1 MRNRHRVVWT
11 KGMFLTPQQFQTQ
24 DHFFEA
30 ALQFRLAASCFAN
43 WGVTGLDIDA
53 EALQN
58 GLFRLAGCS
67 GIMPD
72 GESFDMPDIDDLP
85 PSRAV
90 ASHFPPT
97 QESLDVFL
105 GIPES
110 RPRAR
115 NVSIPGRGISA
126 SNPAESAAGPP
137 MTRYLAETRMFTDEN
152 TGDDEKPVQ
161 VARRT
166 FRVLFGDDY
175 RDGYSTLRIAQVI
188 RNAAGI
194 PILNPR
200 FVAPCLSL
208 AASPYLNSLLRR
220 QIEILATKSGSLS
233 GPRRQRGKITAEFS
247 PSETANFWL
256 LHTVNS
262 YLPELKHIW
271 KVRKGHPEPAYVAM
285 LRLAGALATFSL
297 EARPENLP
305 DYDHDDLGRCFTL
318 LDEKIRDLME
328 TVIPSKF
335 VAIPLDPRD
344 RFIWGGTVTEDRYFR
359 DSQFF
364 LAISAKIGV
373 DDLIRKVPQ
382 LVKIS
387 SNEDI
392 QRLIRNA
399 LPGITLRHT
408 PVPPAAI
415 PMKLD
420 SQYFSLNQSG
430 ELWNIMTL
438 SRQISVHVPG
448 EIIEPRMEILIV
460 LE

>member
-24 DHFFEA
+24 DQFFED
-30 ALQFRLAASCFAN
+30 ALQFRFAASCIAN
-43 WGVTGLDIDA
+43 WGVTDLDIDA

-58 GLFRLAGCS
+58 GLFRIAKCCGV
-67 GIMPD
+67 MPD
-72 GESFDMPDIDDLP
+72 GESFDMPDADELP
-85 PSRAV
+85 ASRGV
-90 ASHFPPT
+90 AGHFPPT
-97 QESLDVFL
+97 RESLDVFL
-105 GIPES
+105 AIPES

-115 NVSIPGRGISA
+115 NVSIPGKA
-126 SNPAESAAGPP
+126 TAESSDAPP
-137 MTRYLAETRMFTDEN
+137 ITRYLAETRMFTDEN

-166 FRVLFGDDY
+166 FRFLFEDEY
-175 RDGYSTLRIAQVI
+175 RDGFSTLRIAQVI
-188 RNAAGI
+188 RNAAGM
-194 PILNPR
+194 PVLNPR
-200 FVAPCLSL
+200 FVAPCLNLGS
-208 AASPYLNSLLRR
+208 SSYLNSLLRR
-220 QIEILATKSGSLS
+220 QIEILATKSASLS

-271 KVRKGHPEPAYVAM
+271 KVRKAHPEPTYVAM
-285 LRLAGALATFSL
+285 LRLAGALSTFSL
-297 EARPENLP
+297 EAHPENLP

-335 VAIPLDPRD
+335 VAIPLEVRD
-344 RFIWGGTVTEDRYFR
+344 RFLWGGMVSEDQYFR

-364 LAISAKIGV
+364 LAVSAKMGV

-387 SNEDI
+387 SSDDI

-399 LPGITLRHT
+399 LPGITLRHA

-420 SQYFSLNQSG
+420 SQYFALNQSG
-430 ELWNIMTL
+430 ELWNTITL
-438 SRQISVHVPG
+438 SRQIMVHAPG
-448 EIIEPRMEILIV
+448 EIVEPRMELLIV
-460 LE
+460 QE

>member
-24 DHFFEA
+24 DQFFEA
-30 ALQFRLAASCFAN
+30 AVQFRFAASCFAN
-43 WGVTGLDIDA
+43 WGVTALDIDS

-58 GLFRLAGCS
+58 GILRLAAAS

-72 GESFDMPDIDDLP
+72 GEAFDMPDTDELP
-85 PSRAV
+85 PSRALE
-90 ASHFPPT
+90 SHFPPT
-97 QESLDVFL
+97 QELLDVFL
-105 GIPES
+105 AIPEN

-115 NVSIPGRGISA
+115 NVSVPLQTS
-126 SNPAESAAGPP
+126 AESARVPT
-137 MTRYLAETRMFTDEN
+137 TRYLAETRMFTDEN

-161 VARRT
+161 VARRS
-166 FRVLFGDDY
+166 FRILFGDEY
-175 RDGYSTLRIAQVI
+175 RDGFSTLRIAQVI
-188 RNAAGI
+188 RNAASI

-208 AASPYLNSLLRR
+208 AASSYLNSLLRR
-220 QIEILATKSGSLS
+220 QIEILATKSASLS

-271 KVRKGHPEPAYVAM
+271 KVRKGHPEPAFVAM

-305 DYDHDDLGRCFTL
+305 DYDHDNLGRCFTL
-318 LDEKIRDLME
+318 LDETIRDLME

-335 VAIPLDPRD
+335 ISVPLELRD
-344 RFIWGGTVTEDRYFR
+344 RFIWGGAVTEDQYFR

-364 LAISAKIGV
+364 LAVSAKMGV
-373 DDLIRKVPQ
+373 DDIIRKVPQ
-382 LVKIS
+382 LIKIS
-387 SNEDI
+387 SQEDI

-408 PVPPAAI
+408 PVPPPAI
-415 PMKLD
+415 PIKLD
-420 SQYFSLNQSG
+420 NQYFALNQSG
-430 ELWNIMTL
+430 ELWKVITL
-438 SRQISVHVPG
+438 SRQIAVHAPG
-448 EIIEPRMEILIV
+448 EIVEPRMEILIV

>member
-1 MRNRHRVVWT
+1 
-11 KGMFLTPQQFQTQ
+11 MFLTPQQFQTQ
-24 DHFFEA
+24 DQFFES
-30 ALQFRLAASCFAN
+30 ALQFRFAASCFAN
-43 WGVTGLDIDA
+43 WGVTELAIDA

-58 GLFRLAGCS
+58 DLLRIDKCTGV
-67 GIMPD
+67 MPD
-72 GESFDMPDIDDLP
+72 GEPFDMPAIDDLP

-90 ASHFPPT
+90 ASHFPPNR
-97 QESLDVFL
+97 ESLDVFL
-105 GIPES
+105 GIPEN

-115 NVSIPGRGISA
+115 NVSIPGGTTSESPSA
-126 SNPAESAAGPP
+126 PP
-137 MTRYLAETRMFTDEN
+137 STRYLAETRMFTDEN
-152 TGDDEKPVQ
+152 TGADEKPVQ

-166 FRVLFGDDY
+166 FRLLFEDEY
-175 RDGYSTLRIAQVI
+175 RDGFSVLRVAQVV
-188 RNAAGI
+188 RNAAGAL
-194 PILNPR
+194 ILNPR
-200 FVAPCLSL
+200 FVAPCLTL
-208 AASPYLNSLLRR
+208 ASSTYLNSLLRR
-220 QIEILATKSGSLS
+220 QIEILATKSASLS

-297 EARPENLP
+297 EAHPENLP

-335 VAIPLDPRD
+335 VSIPLDVRD
-344 RFIWGGTVTEDRYFR
+344 RFLWGGMVTEDQYFR

-364 LAISAKIGV
+364 LAVSAKMGV

-387 SNEDI
+387 SQDDI

-399 LPGITLRHT
+399 LPGVTLRHT
-408 PVPPAAI
+408 PVPPPAI

-420 SQYFSLNQSG
+420 NQYFALNQSG
-430 ELWNIMTL
+430 DLWNVITL
-438 SRQISVHVPG
+438 SRQIAVHAPG
-448 EIIEPRMEILIV
+448 EIVDPKMELLVV

>member
-24 DHFFEA
+24 DQFFED
-30 ALQFRLAASCFAN
+30 ALQFRFAASQFAN
-43 WGVTGLDIDA
+43 WGVTGLDIDS
-53 EALQN
+53 EALGN
-58 GLFRLAGCS
+58 GLFRLARCT

-72 GESFDMPDIDDLP
+72 GEPFDMPDTDELP
-85 PSRAV
+85 ASRSV
-90 ASHFPPT
+90 TEHFPPT
-97 QESLDVFL
+97 RDSLDVFL
-105 GIPES
+105 AIPEI

-115 NVSIPGRGISA
+115 NVSIPGPGETDS
-126 SNPAESAAGPP
+126 SGVLPS
-137 MTRYLAETRMFTDEN
+137 TRYLAETRMFTDEN
-152 TGDDEKPVQ
+152 TGDQEKPVQ

-166 FRVLFGDDY
+166 FRLLFDDEY
-175 RDGYSTLRIAQVI
+175 RDGFSAFRISQVT

-200 FVAPCLSL
+200 FIAPCLNLGS
-208 AASPYLNSLLRR
+208 SNYLSMLLRR
-220 QIEILATKSGSLS
+220 QIEILATKSGTLS
-233 GPRRQRGKITAEFS
+233 GPRRQRGKIAAEFL

-271 KVRKGHPEPAYVAM
+271 KVRKGHPEAAYVSM

-305 DYDHDDLGRCFTL
+305 DYDHNDLGRCFTL
-318 LDEKIRDLME
+318 LDQNIRDLME

-335 VAIPLDPRD
+335 VSVPLEVRD
-344 RFIWGGTVTEDRYFR
+344 RFIWGGTVTEDQYFR

-364 LAISAKIGV
+364 LAVSAKMGV
-373 DDLIRKVPQ
+373 DDIIRKVPQ

-387 SNEDI
+387 AQDDI

-399 LPGITLRHT
+399 LPGLTLRHA
-408 PVPPAAI
+408 PVPPPAI

-420 SQYFSLNQSG
+420 NQYFALNQGG
-430 ELWNIMTL
+430 ELWNAITL
-438 SRQISVHVPG
+438 SRQIAVHAPG
-448 EIIEPRMEILIV
+448 EIVEPKMEMIIV
-460 LE
+460 LQ